1 MVSHHWK
8 KMGQLAGTI
17 KEDMNRYL
25 FTMHVKG
32 DIKPGQ
38 LRLAINTSEGSNWRL
53 ETGRLNWKMWAA
65 LKNWFPIKGQ

>member
-1 MVSHHWK
+1 
-8 KMGQLAGTI
+8 MGQLAGTI

-53 ETGRLNWKMWAA
+53 EG
-65 LKNWFPIKGQ
+65 